1 MRRTV
6 LSAVAAAL
14 VLAACGGGS
23 DGGAEPVAAPEAADA
38 PAEAPVAE
46 ATPGRT
52 VALASGSTV
61 DLDSL
66 AGQDVLLWFWAP
78 W

>member
-1 MRRTV
+1 MRNALV
-6 LSAVAAAL
+6 SVAGAAL

-23 DGGAEPVAAPEAADA
+23 SGDTGTAEPADA
-38 PAEAPVAE
+38 PTGEVATGE
-46 ATPGRT
+46 VATSALSLANGGT
-52 VALASGSTV
+52 VE
-61 DLDSL
+61 LDSL